1 MGILNSHPTWFPPDL
16 LAKEE
21 VGSVGCKTAVMLIFG
36 FSILGMKYFFLL
48 ATETQFQGHAKDLA
62 KSFNLSEIDGI
73 VCVSGDGVLVEVCP
87 DSSQGN
93 FDSWYICCRS
103 YLFSIAVAIENK
115 SLGLGILG
123 EEVHPPTHSW
133 PLMFHSFY
141 YGEKKILLV
150 VRAAFSRDENGTQNW
165 KNMVFQIGVE
175 WVARQRGFGVCH
187 QTATWHH
194 TSWYSI
200 FSDLVC
206 KKNLVCSKFVAAC
219 CCLQQFL
226 NVFCC
231 QYY

>member
-1 MGILNSHPTWFPPDL
+1 
-16 LAKEE
+16 
-21 VGSVGCKTAVMLIFG
+21 MLIFG
-36 FSILGMKYFFLL
+36 FPILGMKYFSSGNRNTVSRACKRFGQVIQSFWNRWRRLCEWWWSSGWGMSQFFPRKFWFMIYLL
-48 ATETQFQGHAKDLA
+48 QVIFVFHCSGNRKQISWFGH
-62 KSFNLSEIDGI
+62 IG
-73 VCVSGDGVLVEVCP
+73 G
-87 DSSQGN
+87 SS
-93 FDSWYICCRS
+93 
-103 YLFSIAVAIENK
+103 
-115 SLGLGILG
+115 
-123 EEVHPPTHSW
+123 PTHLW

-206 KKNLVCSKFVAAC
+206 KKNLVCSKIVAAC

-226 NVFCC
+226 IVFCC